1 MKIERP
7 EGTVIVPVKGTPY
20 VYTVAEKRYL
30 KEKKYNVNKRVCV
43 GKMDDD
49 TYMIPNAKF
58 YQMFPELEA
67 LGITPDCSDVLKIGV
82 HVAVGHILRV
92 LELDALL
99 EDIYGRDADMIKD
112 VASYMIVS
120 EESVMQHFPSYEY
133 EHPLFMERP
142 IEDTAVCEMF
152 KRHTIAEHDAFLAGW
167 NDLHKEVEG
176 IYISYDSTNMNSAA
190 QGI

>member
-58 YQMFPELEA
+58 YQMFPELEV
-67 LGITPDCSDVLKIGV
+67 LGII
-82 HVAVGHILRV
+82 VAVPKSQGSRVTWHMVGGQTPEQRWEGEDTSSYRV
-92 LELDALL
+92 LL
-99 EDIYGRDADMIKD
+99 ADR
-112 VASYMIVS
+112 
-120 EESVMQHFPSYEY
+120 SVVTQ
-133 EHPLFMERP
+133 
-142 IEDTAVCEMF
+142 
-152 KRHTIAEHDAFLAGW
+152 
-167 NDLHKEVEG
+167 
-176 IYISYDSTNMNSAA
+176 
-190 QGI
+190 